1 MTAVTIGGTFPI
13 CIRAMK
19 GLCMRI
25 KMLAATAA
33 AAALA
38 VTGCQAP
45 GTSASA
51 EAGSFEDLRIMVPNS
66 PGGGYDTTARTA
78 AQVMDT
84 ENLTPPV
91 EVFNLDGAGGT
102 VGLARMVTEEGDGN
116 LMMLMGLGVVG
127 SVYTYKS
134 DSTLQDT
141 TPIARIVSEPET
153 IVVPA
158 DSPYDSLDELVKDWK
173 ASPRA
178 MPVGGGSSPGG
189 PDHLAPHML
198 AQKVG
203 ITPSDVNYVT
213 YDGGGPL
220 LAALLGGEVKF
231 GITGYSE
238 IRDQIDSGALK
249 VLGVTSPEP
258 VPGLDAP
265 TLKEQGID
273 LEFNNW
279 RGLVAPPG
287 ISDAQ
292 RAALTKLVQDLFKT
306 KGWKKAMAE
315 NGWSPM
321 LLTGERFEDYIA
333 SENQRVEN
341 ILAKLG
347 LV

>member
-1 MTAVTIGGTFPI
+1 
-13 CIRAMK
+13 
-19 GLCMRI
+19 MRI

-45 GTSASA
+45 GTTSASA
-51 EAGSFEDLRIMVPNS
+51 GVDGFEDLRIMVPNS

-78 AQVMDT
+78 AQVMDA

-153 IVVPA
+153 VVVPA
-158 DSPYDSLDELVKDWK
+158 DSPYDSLDELVEDW
-173 ASPRA
+173 RA
-178 MPVGGGSSPGG
+178 NPTQMPVGGGSSPGG

-198 AQKVG
+198 AQEVG
-203 ITPSDVNYVT
+203 IKPSDVNYVT

-231 GITGYSE
+231 GVTGVGE
-238 IRDQIDSGALK
+238 IRDQIESGALK
-249 VLGVTSPEP
+249 VLGVTSPERL
-258 VPGLDAP
+258 PGLDAP
-265 TLKEQGID
+265 TLREQGVD
-273 LEFNNW
+273 LQFINW

-287 ISDAQ
+287 ISNAQ
-292 RAALTKLVQDLFKT
+292 RDALIKLVEDLFKT
-306 KGWKKAMAE
+306 KGWKQAMAK
-315 NGWSPM
+315 NGWTPS
-321 LLTGERFEDYIA
+321 LLTGQKFADYME
-333 SENQRVEN
+333 SENQRVAD
-341 ILAKLG
+341 ILGKLG
-347 LV
+347 LA

>member
-1 MTAVTIGGTFPI
+1 
-13 CIRAMK
+13 
-19 GLCMRI
+19 MRM

-38 VTGCQAP
+38 VSGCQAP

-51 EAGSFEDLRIMVPNS
+51 DAGSFEDLRIMVPNS

-102 VGLARMVTEEGDGN
+102 VGLARMMTEEGDGN

-173 ASPRA
+173 ANPRQ

-198 AQKVG
+198 AHEVG

-220 LAALLGGEVKF
+220 LAALLGGEVEF
-231 GITGYSE
+231 GITGVGE
-238 IRDQIDSGALK
+238 IRDQIESGALK
-249 VLGVTSPEP
+249 VLGVTSPERL
-258 VPGLDAP
+258 PGLDAR
-265 TLKEQGID
+265 TLTEQGID
-273 LEFNNW
+273 LQFTNW

-292 RAALTKLVQDLFKT
+292 RDALIKLVEKLFKT
-306 KGWKKAMAE
+306 KGWKQAMAK
-315 NGWSPM
+315 NGWTPA
-321 LLTGERFEDYIA
+321 LLPGQKFEDFIA
-333 SENQRVEN
+333 SENQRVED

>member
-1 MTAVTIGGTFPI
+1 
-13 CIRAMK
+13 
-19 GLCMRI
+19 MRM

-45 GTSASA
+45 GTTSAAA
-51 EAGSFEDLRIMVPNS
+51 EGGSFEDLRIMVPNS

-78 AQVMDT
+78 AQVMDA

-102 VGLARMVTEEGDGN
+102 VGLARTVTEEGDGN

-134 DSTLQDT
+134 DSTLADT
-141 TPIARIVSEPET
+141 TPIARMVSEPET
-153 IVVPA
+153 IVVPK
-158 DSPYDSLDELVKDWK
+158 DSPYDSLDELIKAWK
-173 ASPRA
+173 ANPQG

-198 AQKVG
+198 AQQVG

-220 LAALLGGEVKF
+220 LAALLGDEVKF

-238 IRDQIDSGALK
+238 ISDQIESGTVK
-249 VLGVTSPEP
+249 VLGVTSDQRL
-258 VPGLDAP
+258 PGLDAP

-273 LEFNNW
+273 LVFNNW

-292 RAALTKLVQDLFKT
+292 RDALIKLVEDLFKT

-315 NGWSPM
+315 NGWTPM
-321 LLTGERFEDYIA
+321 LLTGEKFEDYIA
-333 SENQRVEN
+333 AENQRVED

>member
-1 MTAVTIGGTFPI
+1 
-13 CIRAMK
+13 
-19 GLCMRI
+19 MRM

-45 GTSASA
+45 GTTSAAA
-51 EAGSFEDLRIMVPNS
+51 EGGSFEDLRIMVPNS

-134 DSTLQDT
+134 DSTLADT

-158 DSPYDSLDELVKDWK
+158 DSPYDSLDELIKAWK
-173 ASPRA
+173 ANPQG

-198 AQKVG
+198 AQQVG

-220 LAALLGGEVKF
+220 LAALLGDEVKF

-238 IRDQIDSGALK
+238 ISDQIESGTVK
-249 VLGVTSPEP
+249 VLGVTSDQRL
-258 VPGLDAP
+258 PGLDAP

-273 LEFNNW
+273 LVFNNW

-292 RAALTKLVQDLFKT
+292 RDALIKLVEDLFKT

-315 NGWSPM
+315 NGWTPM
-321 LLTGERFEDYIA
+321 LLTGEKFEDYIA
-333 SENQRVEN
+333 AENQRVED

>member
-1 MTAVTIGGTFPI
+1 
-13 CIRAMK
+13 
-19 GLCMRI
+19 MRI
-25 KMLAATAA
+25 KILAATVA

-38 VTGCQAP
+38 LTGCQAP
-45 GTSASA
+45 GTTSASA
-51 EAGSFEDLRIMVPNS
+51 ESGSFDDLRIMVPNS

-78 AQVMDT
+78 AQVMET

-134 DSTLQDT
+134 DSTLADT
-141 TPIARIVSEPET
+141 TPIARLITEPET

-158 DSPYDSLDELVKDWK
+158 DSPYDTLDELIADWK
-173 ASPRA
+173 ANPTQ

-198 AQKVG
+198 AQEVG
-203 ITPSDVNYVT
+203 IKPSDVNYVT

-220 LAALLGGEVKF
+220 LAALLGDEVKF
-231 GITGYSE
+231 GITGVSE
-238 IRDQIDSGALK
+238 IRDQIESGALK
-249 VLGVTSPEP
+249 VLGVTSPERLP
-258 VPGLDAP
+258 ELDAP
-265 TLKEQGID
+265 TLQEQGID

-287 ISDAQ
+287 ISNAQ
-292 RAALTKLVQDLFKT
+292 RAALIKLVEDLFKT

-315 NGWSPM
+315 NGWTPA
-321 LLTGERFEDYIA
+321 LLTGEKFEDYIA
-333 SENQRVEN
+333 SENHRVAD

>member
-1 MTAVTIGGTFPI
+1 
-13 CIRAMK
+13 MK
-19 GLCMRI
+19 GLPMRI
-25 KMLAATAA
+25 KILAATVA

-45 GTSASA
+45 GTTSASA
-51 EAGSFEDLRIMVPNS
+51 EVGNFEDLRIMVPNS

-78 AQVMDT
+78 AQVMDE

-102 VGLARMVTEEGDGN
+102 VGLARTVTEEGDGS

-134 DSTLQDT
+134 DATLQDT

-158 DSPYDSLDELVKDWK
+158 DSPYDSLDELIKDWK
-173 ASPRA
+173 ANPKET
-178 MPVGGGSSPGG
+178 PVGGGSSPGG

-198 AQKVG
+198 AQEVG

-231 GITGYSE
+231 GITGVGE
-238 IRDQIDSGALK
+238 IRDQIESGALK
-249 VLGVTSPEP
+249 VLGVTSPERL
-258 VPGLDAP
+258 PGLDAP

-273 LEFNNW
+273 LEFINW

-292 RAALTKLVQDLFKT
+292 RDALIKLVEDLFKT
-306 KGWKKAMAE
+306 KGWKQAMAK
-315 NGWSPM
+315 NGWTPA
-321 LLTGERFEDYIA
+321 LLTGQQFADYIK
-333 SENQRVEN
+333 SENKRVAD
-341 ILAKLG
+341 ILGKLG
-347 LV
+347 LA